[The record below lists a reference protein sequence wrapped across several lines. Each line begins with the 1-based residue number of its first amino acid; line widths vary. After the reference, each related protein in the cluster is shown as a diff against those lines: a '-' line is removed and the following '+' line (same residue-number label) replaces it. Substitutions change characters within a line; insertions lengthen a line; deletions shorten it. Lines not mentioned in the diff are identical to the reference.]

1 MGYVG
6 NCDIF
11 RQTCIFGGEV
21 DRSEYTRQKKK
32 HSRVMVEAKATNG
45 KNEGLNHHPLRR
57 FHRGRASWFRF
68 QNYSSLVIVGSSHAC
83 PGRLLGWV
91 VETPDDEKLMWV
103 KQCHKPPILEWFIPP
118 IYGDD
123 WGMVYGI
130 VLPTLWTFG
139 CQVVSG

>member
-11 RQTCIFGGEV
+11 RQTCIFLGEV

-83 PGRLLGWV
+83 PGRLLG
-91 VETPDDEKLMWV
+91 
-103 KQCHKPPILEWFIPP
+103 
-118 IYGDD
+118 
-123 WGMVYGI
+123 
-130 VLPTLWTFG
+130 
-139 CQVVSG
+139 